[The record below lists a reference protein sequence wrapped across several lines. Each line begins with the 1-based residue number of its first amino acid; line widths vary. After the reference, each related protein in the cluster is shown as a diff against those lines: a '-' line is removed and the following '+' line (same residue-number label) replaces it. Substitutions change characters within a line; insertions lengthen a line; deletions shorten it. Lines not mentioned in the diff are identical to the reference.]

1 METDKNARMQANRT
15 GKFIAFEI
23 KVIFGESGQSQDCLY
38 FFPGNLDHAIR
49 GGGGGITC
57 KQGNREQ
64 GTVSCAAGRKYR

>member
-49 GGGGGITC
+49 GGGGGY
-57 KQGNREQ
+57 NL
-64 GTVSCAAGRKYR
+64 